1 MGHPQVQ
8 LKIFRELI
16 LVHKTRSLDSTSRA
30 VQGRFRTRGILR
42 ELL

>member
-8 LKIFRELI
+8 LKIFLELI
-16 LVHKTRSLDSTSRA
+16 LVHKTRSLDSTSR
-30 VQGRFRTRGILR
+30 VVGGRIRTRGVLR

>member
-16 LVHKTRSLDSTSRA
+16 LVHKTRSLDSTSR
-30 VQGRFRTRGILR
+30 VVRRRIRKGGILR